1 MDKLADFTS
10 KPTIQQSNHPA
21 NMLFLQTLSVIL
33 GIAIII
39 WTLYSAVRAI
49 VLPRGEQVFLNAFLF
64 RTLLVFFRIRL
75 KRTTDYETRDR
86 VMAIFAP
93 IGLLLT
99 PVMWMALMLIG
110 FTFVYWGAGVQP
122 VREAFIL
129 SGSSLL
135 TLGFA
140 RDENL
145 AIMVLIF
152 MQATIGLGLVAL
164 LITYLPSIYSAFS
177 ARERNVALLEVRAGS
192 PPSAVEMLGRF
203 NRISSADEFD
213 LQLSN
218 LYREWENWFAMVEES
233 HTSLSALVFFRSPQP
248 QQSWITAAGTV
259 LDSAA
264 LYASTLQSDNTTEA
278 ALCLRAGFIA
288 LRRIAG
294 IFNIRYD
301 PNPAPTDP
309 ISITREEYDDAC
321 RNLAALGLPLR
332 NNLDQAWRD
341 FAGWRVNYD
350 RVLLAL
356 AAFTMAPYAPWISD
370 RSLPGMM
377 PMTLREWIMGR
388 IRRK

>member
-1 MDKLADFTS
+1 
-10 KPTIQQSNHPA
+10 
-21 NMLFLQTLSVIL
+21 MLFLQILSL
-33 GIAIII
+33 AFGITIIF
-39 WTLYSAVRAI
+39 WTLHSAVRAI

-64 RTLLVFFRIRL
+64 RTLLIIFNFRL
-75 KRTTDYETRDR
+75 KRASDYATRDR

-99 PVMWMALMLIG
+99 PIMWMALILIG
-110 FTFVYWGAGVQP
+110 FMFVYWGAGVQP
-122 VREAFIL
+122 LREAFIL

-140 RDENL
+140 RDERL

-152 MQATIGLGLVAL
+152 IQATIGLGLVAL

-203 NRISSADEFD
+203 NRISSADQFD
-213 LQLSN
+213 MRLAD

-248 QQSWITAAGTV
+248 QHSWITAAGVV

-264 LYASTLQSDNTTEA
+264 LYTSTLQTDDTAEA

-288 LRRIAG
+288 LRHIAA

-301 PNPAPTDP
+301 SNPAPTDP
-309 ISITREEYDDAC
+309 ISITREEYDEAC
-321 RNLAALGLPLR
+321 RNLTALGLPLR
-332 NNLDQAWRD
+332 SDLDQAWRD
-341 FAGWRVNYD
+341 FSGWRVNYD

-356 AAFTMAPYAPWISD
+356 AAFTMAPYAPWVSD

-377 PMTLREWIMGR
+377 PMTLREWIIGR